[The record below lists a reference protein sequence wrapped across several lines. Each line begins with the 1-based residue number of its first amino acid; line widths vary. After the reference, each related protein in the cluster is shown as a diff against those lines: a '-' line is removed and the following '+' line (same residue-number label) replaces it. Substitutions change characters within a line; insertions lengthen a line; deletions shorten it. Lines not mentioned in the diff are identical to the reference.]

1 MNTEQTNVEQTE
13 QDNSII
19 EGTSTFVEAGTLLRE
34 KREALG
40 LTQQQVADRLRL
52 RLSIVQNLEVNNFD
66 SDLVATFIRGYL
78 RSYAK
83 AVGLKESE
91 ILEAYEKSTAV
102 EPQEQTMQSF
112 SKKTKRAKHDSRIM
126 TITWVIMVIL
136 IGMSSLWW
144 WQNHRESG
152 FEIDKDAEVSAVL
165 SNDSSLQD
173 SRNEQ
178 DFATVNEL
186 TEESGEEPV
195 EPFSP
200 ADESQEGSAMEEAEP
215 AVVEENTITETPQTV
230 AEESTA
236 NKATVSEPSAS
247 ESAVNELAVNE
258 PVVEQP
264 AVTELLT
271 LSFSADCWIQ
281 IKDATGRTLSTG
293 IKQAGQTLNLRGQ
306 KPLQVVLGAPEG
318 VSMTFE
324 SEPVD
329 LSRYTSGKVARI
341 TLP

>member
-1 MNTEQTNVEQTE
+1 MNTEQTNIEQTE

-19 EGTSTFVEAGTLLRE
+19 EETSTFVEAGTLLKERRE
-34 KREALG
+34 ELG

-52 RLSIVQNLEVNNFD
+52 RLSIVQNLEANNFE

-83 AVGLKESE
+83 AVGVKESE
-91 ILEAYEKSTAV
+91 ILDAYEKSTAV
-102 EPQEQTMQSF
+102 EPQVQTMQSF
-112 SKKTKRAKHDSRIM
+112 SKKTKRAKHDSHIM

-152 FEIDKDAEVSAVL
+152 FEVDKDAEVSAVL

-178 DFATVNEL
+178 GFATVTEL

-200 ADESQEGSAMEEAEP
+200 ADEGQADETVTEGALEEAPVTEVP
-215 AVVEENTITETPQTV
+215 QAAVEESVVEE
-230 AEESTA
+230 
-236 NKATVSEPSAS
+236 
-247 ESAVNELAVNE
+247 SAVEEAVANE
-258 PVVEQP
+258 PVAEQP
-264 AVTELLT
+264 VVTESLT

-281 IKDATGRTLSTG
+281 VKDATGKTLSTG

-318 VSMTFE
+318 VSMTFA

-329 LSRYTSGKVARI
+329 LSGYTSGKVARI